1 MSKRKCNTLF
11 TYFNKK
17 TPVCPEQIPIV
28 NDVSLV
34 IIYCI

>member
-17 TPVCPEQIPIV
+17 TPVCPKQAEQIPIV
-28 NDVSLV
+28 NDVSL
-34 IIYCI
+34 IFI